1 MIVGMSAARDRRY
14 DLPMAQW
21 RSSESQDDEAIVAMS
36 VDLYYRK
43 PPPEGVSESQV
54 RATLAMFRAQPVRG
68 RAIVLDNDGRC
79 AGYAFLVS
87 FWSNELGGEICTVD
101 ELYIVTE
108 LRSQGHG
115 TQLLASLQSGTELWP
130 GRPVALELEVA
141 PGNRRARVL
150 YERLGFREK
159 RNATMRLRW

>member
-1 MIVGMSAARDRRY
+1 MSAARDRRY

-101 ELYIVTE
+101 ELYIDAS
-108 LRSQGHG
+108 LRSRGFA
-115 TQLLASLQSGTELWP
+115 TALMRSVMSGLPLWP
-130 GRPVALELEVA
+130 RRPVALELEVS
-141 PGNRRARVL
+141 PSNPRAFAL
-150 YERLGFREK
+150 YERLGFTARH
-159 RNATMRLRW
+159 NATLR